1 MILRL
6 FCCYLY
12 NIFCS
17 NKFSSFTRIRYKNK
31 RAKSYFYVNLRTVN
45 VSSVYIT
52 TCTPI
57 IQWKLGSDKKVSIDI
72 PDGGGSK
79 PVHATEPDPVK
90 PNMPMIPVT
99 RL

>member
-1 MILRL
+1 M
-6 FCCYLY
+6 
-12 NIFCS
+12 
-17 NKFSSFTRIRYKNK
+17 
-31 RAKSYFYVNLRTVN
+31 
-45 VSSVYIT
+45 SSVYIT

-79 PVHATEPDPVK
+79 PVHTTEPDPVK